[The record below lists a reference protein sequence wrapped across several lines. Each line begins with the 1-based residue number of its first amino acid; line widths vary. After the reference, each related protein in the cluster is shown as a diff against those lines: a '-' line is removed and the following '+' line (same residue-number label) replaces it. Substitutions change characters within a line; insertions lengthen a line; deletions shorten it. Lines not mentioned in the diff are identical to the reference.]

1 MLFRS
6 VLLNK
11 VVFSEDFSKLLD
23 ETSLTVGV
31 PIVNKS
37 NQVIGAVLLH
47 SPVVGVN
54 LAIKEGIIILIAS
67 TTVALL
73 LASALALILSRYFTK
88 PLVKI
93 NEKSLQLIDGD
104 YQVNFKVN
112 QKDEIGQLA
121 STLDILAKRLL
132 IAKNEEEKLE
142 KMRQDFIANISH
154 ELKTPVTVM
163 RGSLEALVDEVVSDK
178 ELVKDYHKQML
189 NEAKFLER
197 LINDLLD
204 LSKLQSLEF
213 KIVKREVSIS
223 DVIDEVVKSAKKL
236 AKDKDIEIEV
246 IREVSDIR
254 MLADY
259 QRLRQMFM
267 VVLDNAVKFSK
278 FGSKVTVTMSKDQI
292 IIKDYGEGIEAEDLP
307 YIFERFY
314 QSRFEGNKVGTGLGL
329 AISKKIADRH
339 NIEIEVESSK
349 NIGSSFIFKFK

>member
-1 MLFRS
+1 M
-6 VLLNK
+6 
-11 VVFSEDFSKLLD
+11 D

-178 ELVKDYHKQML
+178 ALIKDYHKQML

-223 DVIDEVVKSAKKL
+223 DVIDDVVKSAKKL

-292 IIKDYGEGIEAEDLP
+292 IIKDYGEGIEIGRASCR
-307 YIFERFY
+307 ER
-314 QSRFEGNKVGTGLGL
+314 V
-329 AISKKIADRH
+329 
-339 NIEIEVESSK
+339 
-349 NIGSSFIFKFK
+349 